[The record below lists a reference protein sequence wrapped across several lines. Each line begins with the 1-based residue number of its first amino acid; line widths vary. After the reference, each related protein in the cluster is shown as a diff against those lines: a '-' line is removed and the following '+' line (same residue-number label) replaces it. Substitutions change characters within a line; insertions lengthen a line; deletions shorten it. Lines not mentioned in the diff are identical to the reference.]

1 LNFKVIPNKVYLY
14 GPDLV
19 KVRSVHKKFNRL
31 KIKELVSG
39 KVLEIPLDNA
49 NLFLRRVYTIG
60 EVAKIVQRMP
70 DTIRKYERLGYLS
83 PPKRV
88 GEGAG
93 LKNWRYYTQED
104 AADMLLFFSERKPS
118 GRPAKKT
125 FTNRELRSRIRNLN
139 DQSKRA
145 LENFNE

>member
-1 LNFKVIPNKVYLY
+1 MNSKILSNKVYLY

-19 KVRSVHKKFNRL
+19 KVLSVHKKFNRL
-31 KIKELVSG
+31 KIKELVSENI
-39 KVLEIPLDNA
+39 LEIPLDNS

-60 EVAKIVQRMP
+60 EVAKIVQRKP
-70 DTIRKYERLGYLS
+70 DTIRRYERLGHLS
-83 PPKRV
+83 PPKRIKSSS
-88 GEGAG
+88 G

-104 AADMLLFFSERKPS
+104 AADMIQFFSERKPP
-118 GRPAKKT
+118 GRPANKT
-125 FTNRELRSRIRNLN
+125 MTNRELRSRIRNLN

>member
-1 LNFKVIPNKVYLY
+1 MNFKVLPNKVYLY

-19 KVRSVHKKFNRL
+19 KIRSVHIKFNKL

-70 DTIRKYERLGYLS
+70 DTIRRYERLGYLS

-88 GEGAG
+88 DGGSG
-93 LKNWRYYTQED
+93 FKNWRYYTQED
-104 AADMLLFFSERKPS
+104 AADMLRYFSDRKPP
-118 GRPAKKT
+118 GRPANKT
-125 FTNRELRSRIRNLN
+125 ITNRELRSRIRNLN